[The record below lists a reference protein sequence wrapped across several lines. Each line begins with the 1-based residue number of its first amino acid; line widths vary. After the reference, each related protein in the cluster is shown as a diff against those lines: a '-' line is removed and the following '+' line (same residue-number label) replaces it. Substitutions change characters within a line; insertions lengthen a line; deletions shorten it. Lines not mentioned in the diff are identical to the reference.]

1 MRVRDLEFF
10 QEVPLAQGVLVQLH
24 PLMSLEQV
32 GDQVG
37 LADAGCTEHA
47 KEFVVSDEV
56 ADGDGHSFAEGNR
69 GLWGFGFGRNIFIHQ
84 ERMDDLIQQGVDLL
98 AENDTLHQKV
108 VKPIKRKALPF
119 VITGV
124 AFNLI
129 LLALLIYLVVK
140 VSLLSKSLHGP
151 L

>member
-1 MRVRDLEFF
+1 
-10 QEVPLAQGVLVQLH
+10 
-24 PLMSLEQV
+24 
-32 GDQVG
+32 
-37 LADAGCTEHA
+37 
-47 KEFVVSDEV
+47 
-56 ADGDGHSFAEGNR
+56 
-69 GLWGFGFGRNIFIHQ
+69 
-84 ERMDDLIQQGVDLL
+84 MDDLIQQGVDLL